1 MKKCYMGK
9 GVISYDFGE
18 HKNCKWIKE
27 KKIYPFPEYNQID
40 LDFVSENQNVTVI
53 FRKSL
58 SSAPCF
64 ISFFIGF
71 KIKETY

>member
-1 MKKCYMGK
+1 MTLGNIKTANELKK
-9 GVISYDFGE
+9 
-18 HKNCKWIKE
+18 
-27 KKIYPFPEYNQID
+27 KKICPFPEYNQID

-53 FRKSL
+53 FGKSL